1 MGDYSKWDALDVSSD
16 DDDYADKPNSK
27 EAYRRI
33 KARQRRESRDEA
45 EKAARDAAVPQERA
59 QLHGLERRVAAV
71 QGHGQ
76 HAQRPVPERGRSLAA
91 PRCCGRNEDA
101 RRHRSLAKLCYVCC
115 RVVRALFAR
124 GLCEEADD
132 DGPQDSG
139 RTEDCDGTGM
149 GEGDVSEAKDVSN
162 EIDNEEQLLG
172 LKDEAREASSFS
184 SFPRSSSW

>member
-1 MGDYSKWDALDVSSD
+1 MTLA
-16 DDDYADKPNSK
+16 
-27 EAYRRI
+27 
-33 KARQRRESRDEA
+33 
-45 EKAARDAAVPQERA
+45 
-59 QLHGLERRVAAV
+59 VAALSV
-71 QGHGQ
+71 V
-76 HAQRPVPERGRSLAA
+76 VPCRNAA
-91 PRCCGRNEDA
+91 MAAWREDA

-124 GLCEEADD
+124 GLCEESDD

-172 LKDEAREASSFS
+172 LKDEAREEHEGDNDGQQEKLRGEEKAHLHESELLAKGVRARVRKLRRKYSETLAQEDRAAYERERDKRFEDC
-184 SFPRSSSW
+184 PDHKA